1 MKKIVQTLILI
12 LIVNTSIMAQKG
24 FEVQKEIVIDV
35 PAAELWEMVGPGFVE
50 VYKWSS
56 NVDHATGAG
65 TPEFEGA
72 VCSKRTCDV
81 NVKGFSKINESLT
94 KYDVNSK
101 TLAYQVDEGMPGFV
115 TKAVNEWQVQRIS
128 DTQSKLVMNAEFGSK
143 GLMGTLMNGMMK
155 KKMEKTLET
164 VLVDAKI
171 YAETG
176 KVSEA
181 KRKRQEQ
188 LRKKAA

>member
-1 MKKIVQTLILI
+1 M
-12 LIVNTSIMAQKG
+12 
-24 FEVQKEIVIDV
+24 
-35 PAAELWEMVGPGFVE
+35 
-50 VYKWSS
+50 YKRQ
-56 NVDHATGAG
+56 NVDHAVGSG
-65 TPEFEGA
+65 SPEFEGA

-94 KYDVNSK
+94 KYDVSTK
-101 TLAYQVDEGMPGFV
+101 TLAYRVDEGMPGFV
-115 TKAVNEWQVQRIS
+115 TKAKNEWQVVSVS
-128 DTQSKLVMNAEFGSK
+128 DSQSKLVMNAEFGSK

-171 YAETG
+171 FAETG
-176 KVSEA
+176 QVSDA

-188 LRKKAA
+188 LKKKAA